1 MEIIHINKVK
11 NDLDNIISTLY
22 MEYIIKWAK
31 FCNIKRKKIKKNSKF
46 KICDVSILDCQ
57 FLEWVSADT
66 INRWKELKKCALEL
80 ELKLYK

>member
-22 MEYIIKWAK
+22 MEYTITWAK
-31 FCNIKRKKIKKNSKF
+31 FRNTKIKKNKK
-46 KICDVSILDCQ
+46 KICDVSTLNCQ

-66 INRWKELKKCALEL
+66 INRWKELEKCALEL
-80 ELKLYK
+80 ELKLDK